1 MSIRKA
7 LGATAAMLSV
17 AILPAPGFGQSVA
30 DFYKGKEI
38 AILVGAG
45 VGGGYDLYARAI
57 ARHWG
62 RHIPGNP
69 VMIVQNMPAGA
80 GVAMLNHLASRAPTD
95 DTVMGSAVAASV
107 VDPVGGDPAILYD
120 SRKLQWIGNISPQLT
135 ACFIRTDHPAKTLD
149 DIRDKEVI
157 VAATAADNAG
167 AVVPNIFN
175 TLVGTKFKVVIGY
188 SAAEVT
194 LSVERAETDAACL
207 SITGAFKARLDQDAE
222 LQKKLKWFVAMSTSP
237 VAALPGVPPASDYIK
252 TQEGRQ
258 ILDLLVARV
267 AIGRPFVMP
276 PGVPADRVEAVRKA
290 FFATLKD
297 PEFLAEAAKAK
308 LEIDP
313 IDHVMMEKMINDAY
327 ATPPNVIKA
336 AYDMMR
342 GAETASTKK
351 Q

>member
-1 MSIRKA
+1 MNIRKA

-17 AILPAPGFGQSVA
+17 AILPAAGFGQSVA

-69 VMIVQNMPAGA
+69 AMIVQNMPAGA

-95 DTVMGSAVAASV
+95 GTVMGSAVAASV

-149 DIRDKEVI
+149 DVRDKEVI

-207 SITGAFKARLDQDAE
+207 SITGAFKARLGPKPEAPVQVNSKCAGCG
-222 LQKKLKWFVAMSTSP
+222 AAGSGTS
-237 VAALPGVPPASDYIK
+237 GS
-252 TQEGRQ
+252 
-258 ILDLLVARV
+258 
-267 AIGRPFVMP
+267 
-276 PGVPADRVEAVRKA
+276 
-290 FFATLKD
+290 ATTCEYCGTVQHL
-297 PEFLAEAAKAK
+297 
-308 LEIDP
+308 
-313 IDHVMMEKMINDAY
+313 
-327 ATPPNVIKA
+327 
-336 AYDMMR
+336 
-342 GAETASTKK
+342 
-351 Q
+351 